1 MHDEGRKEP
10 ALSPTAWH
18 DTRTLKGRREIG
30 AKTAGHAY
38 RREARVISPA
48 SAYGNE
54 APLHD
59 DDSRQKHLHLIS
71 FLNNPA
77 YGFSKIP
84 VSKPQSDTSREF
96 QRFTTFDQEFARGV
110 SFSL

>member
-1 MHDEGRKEP
+1 
-10 ALSPTAWH
+10 
-18 DTRTLKGRREIG
+18 
-30 AKTAGHAY
+30 
-38 RREARVISPA
+38 VISPA

-84 VSKPQSDTSREF
+84 VSNASKPQSDTSREF
-96 QRFTTFDQEFARGV
+96 QRFTTFDQEFARR
-110 SFSL
+110 FIQPMIRYINPYT